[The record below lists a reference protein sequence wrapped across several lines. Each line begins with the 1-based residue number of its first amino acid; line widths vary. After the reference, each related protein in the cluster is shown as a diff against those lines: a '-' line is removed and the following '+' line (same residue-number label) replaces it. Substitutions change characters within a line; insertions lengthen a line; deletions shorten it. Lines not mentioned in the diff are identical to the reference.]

1 MKHASGASRR
11 TAVTVLTLVAMS
23 VATLCAA
30 GGVAHAKSATKTAKC
45 PGTPLKFTAIISKT
59 GSLAG
64 PGGVLGTDVED
75 GINAAVKGVNDQC
88 SAGVPIQFKLC
99 DDQGDPNVS
108 NACGRA
114 AKSDGSLA
122 IAISAGSRDG
132 AGASGLPLIL
142 SGGLGGYEIT
152 SPNSYPADSPITEI
166 FGSISASSAAKVKTY
181 LMLATDDP
189 AIHALSGT
197 LTDLAKAQGVKL
209 DFLYFPADTTDFAPI
224 AAQAAGQHPDAIGLA
239 VGTITPV
246 INALKIEGITP
257 QNTPMFTAVAL
268 VTPQIKRELGSK
280 VDGINLIS
288 TVVPAQDTSNPGIRQ
303 MLAELKAAGVKT
315 KPADIGTQT
324 AETWAHVHM
333 LADVIGKLPSADRAA
348 LTPDSLVK
356 ALVAASP
363 LTSANEVVAPIDY
376 TANAFPSV
384 PALAPLRLFGNQ
396 VITVRVVKG
405 KYVPITAFQNATEPF
420 KLLKKSSR
428 K

>member
-1 MKHASGASRR
+1 
-11 TAVTVLTLVAMS
+11 LTIVAMS
-23 VATLCAA
+23 VATLCVT
-30 GGVAHAKSATKTAKC
+30 GGVADAASAVRTAAKTAKC

-88 SAGVPIQFKLC
+88 SAGVPIEFNLC

-114 AKSDGSLA
+114 AKTDGSLA
-122 IAISAGSRDG
+122 IAISGGSRDG
-132 AGASGLPLIL
+132 ASVSGLPLVL
-142 SGGLGGYEIT
+142 TGGLGSYEIT

-166 FGSISASSAAKVKTY
+166 FGSISASAAANVKSY

-189 AIHALSGT
+189 AIHALSDT
-197 LTDLAKAQGVKL
+197 LINLAKSQGVKL

-224 AAQAAGQHPDAIGLA
+224 AAQAASQHPAAVGLA

-268 VTPQIKRELGSK
+268 VTPQIKRDLGSK

-303 MLAELKAAGVKT
+303 MLKELKAAGVKT
-315 KPADIGTQT
+315 KPADLGTQT

-333 LADVIGKLPSADRAA
+333 LADIIGKMTDAERAA

-363 LTSANEVVAPIDY
+363 LKSDNEVVAPIDY
-376 TANAFPSV
+376 TANAFPTV

-405 KYVPITAFQNATEPF
+405 KYVPITAFQDATQPF
-420 KLLKKSSR
+420 KLLKKASG